1 MKRHPSSASRY
12 FPSLFARA
20 SQGSVLALVLAL
32 SACRADETKTETAAL
47 TPSATSAKTPAT
59 PAPTA
64 PGSATPH
71 AAQPGTLTTLTLD
84 PASSQLQIVAAKI
97 TRSHDGSFKQFTGSA
112 TLAGEQV
119 QSVNFEVD
127 TASLETD
134 TEKLTA
140 HIKTKDFLDV
150 EKFPK
155 ATFKSSNIV
164 AKPDGAATHLITG
177 DLTMHGVTSQI
188 SFPATIDITADS
200 VTGRAEIRV
209 NRQKFGITYPGMA
222 DDLIKDDVVLKPVFV
237 FLRKK
242 A

>member
-1 MKRHPSSASRY
+1 MTRNPNRSFRFLPSTR
-12 FPSLFARA
+12 ARA
-20 SQGSVLALVLAL
+20 CQSSLLALALAL
-32 SACRADETKTETAAL
+32 GACQANEKKPETHSAPL
-47 TPSATSAKTPAT
+47 TPAASPAAT
-59 PAPTA
+59 PST
-64 PGSATPH
+64 GSSSATPK
-71 AAQPGTLTTLTLD
+71 AAEPATLTALTLD
-84 PASSQLQIVAAKI
+84 PASSKLQLVASKV

-112 TLAGEQV
+112 SLAGDQV

-150 EKFPK
+150 EKFPQ

>member
-1 MKRHPSSASRY
+1 MKRHPSRSSRY
-12 FPSLFARA
+12 FPSLVARA
-20 SQGSVLALVLAL
+20 SQASVLGLALAL
-32 SACRADETKTETAAL
+32 SACQADEKKPETQTGHL
-47 TPSATSAKTPAT
+47 TPSASPATTPA
-59 PAPTA
+59 APSA
-64 PGSATPH
+64 ATPS
-71 AAQPGTLTTLTLD
+71 AAQPAALTTLTLD
-84 PASSQLQIVAAKI
+84 PASSRLQIVAAKI

-112 TLAGEQV
+112 SLAGEQV

-155 ATFKSSNIV
+155 ASFKSSSIV
-164 AKPDGAATHLITG
+164 AKPAGTATHEITG
-177 DLTMHGVTSQI
+177 DLTMHGVTAQI

-209 NRQKFGITYPGMA
+209 NRQKFGIVYPGMP
-222 DDLIKDDVVLKPVFV
+222 DDLIKDEVVLKPLFV
-237 FLRKK
+237 FPRKK